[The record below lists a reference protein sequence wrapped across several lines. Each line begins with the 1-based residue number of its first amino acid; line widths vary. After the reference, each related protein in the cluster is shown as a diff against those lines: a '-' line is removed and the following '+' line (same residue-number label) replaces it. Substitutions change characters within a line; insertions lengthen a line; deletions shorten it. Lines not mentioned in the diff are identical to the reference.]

1 MSSRT
6 IVHLMRHGEVHNPDG
21 VLYGR
26 LPEYFLSDLGHKMA
40 EAAADFLSKN
50 EIIHLVS
57 SPLERAQQ
65 TAEPLSKI
73 LEVEI
78 TTDDRVIEAEN
89 LFEGRTFGV
98 GDGALRRP
106 ANWWKLRNPFRPSW
120 GEPYTH
126 IAERMRAAIADARE
140 AARGHE
146 AVIVSHQL
154 PVWIAR
160 RSFEQKS
167 FVHDP
172 AQAAVLPRQHHQPD
186 VRRRPLRR
194 LHLQRAGRPPP
205 SGGAEERQE
214 VRRRSMRAALLLAAA
229 AVLAGCSGVG
239 TEGSTGGYVS
249 GNGSIT
255 VVPAKDREKAP
266 TLAGDDL
273 EGRRLSTADFEGD
286 TLVVNVW
293 GSWCP
298 PCRKEAPDLAEV
310 SKQYADRDVTFVGVL
325 VRDKP
330 AAALAFTRKQ
340 ETPYRSIA
348 DFSGR
353 TLLGFAESLPS
364 QAIPTT
370 WIIDD
375 RGRVA
380 VRIMDEVSASTL
392 AGLIDDVR
400 EAGS

>member
-1 MSSRT
+1 MKPPHENARKARVFAGTPASRRGLR
-6 IVHLMRHGEVHNPDG
+6 VHASTSV
-21 VLYGR
+21 
-26 LPEYFLSDLGHKMA
+26 
-40 EAAADFLSKN
+40 
-50 EIIHLVS
+50 
-57 SPLERAQQ
+57 
-65 TAEPLSKI
+65 
-73 LEVEI
+73 
-78 TTDDRVIEAEN
+78 
-89 LFEGRTFGV
+89 
-98 GDGALRRP
+98 
-106 ANWWKLRNPFRPSW
+106 
-120 GEPYTH
+120 
-126 IAERMRAAIADARE
+126 
-140 AARGHE
+140 
-146 AVIVSHQL
+146 
-154 PVWIAR
+154 
-160 RSFEQKS
+160 
-167 FVHDP
+167 
-172 AQAAVLPRQHHQPD
+172 
-186 VRRRPLRR
+186 
-194 LHLQRAGRPPP
+194 
-205 SGGAEERQE
+205 
-214 VRRRSMRAALLLAAA
+214 LLLAAA
-229 AVLAGCSGVG
+229 VVLAGCGGVG

-255 VVPAKDREKAP
+255 VVDPDEREKAP
-266 TLAGDDL
+266 VLSGDDL
-273 EGRRLSTADFEGD
+273 GGRPLSTSDFAGD

-298 PCRKEAPDLAEV
+298 PCRKEAPALAEV

-353 TLLGFAESLPS
+353 NLLGFSDSLPS

-400 EAGS
+400 ESA

>member
-1 MSSRT
+1 
-6 IVHLMRHGEVHNPDG
+6 MRPALLV
-21 VLYGR
+21 
-26 LPEYFLSDLGHKMA
+26 
-40 EAAADFLSKN
+40 AAA
-50 EIIHLVS
+50 V
-57 SPLERAQQ
+57 
-65 TAEPLSKI
+65 
-73 LEVEI
+73 
-78 TTDDRVIEAEN
+78 
-89 LFEGRTFGV
+89 
-98 GDGALRRP
+98 
-106 ANWWKLRNPFRPSW
+106 
-120 GEPYTH
+120 
-126 IAERMRAAIADARE
+126 
-140 AARGHE
+140 
-146 AVIVSHQL
+146 
-154 PVWIAR
+154 
-160 RSFEQKS
+160 
-167 FVHDP
+167 
-172 AQAAVLPRQHHQPD
+172 
-186 VRRRPLRR
+186 
-194 LHLQRAGRPPP
+194 
-205 SGGAEERQE
+205 
-214 VRRRSMRAALLLAAA
+214 
-229 AVLAGCSGVG
+229 VLAGCSGVG

-255 VVPAKDREKAP
+255 VVPAEDREKAP

-273 EGRRLSTADFEGD
+273 EGRRLSTADFAGD

-392 AGLIDDVR
+392 AGLIDDVQDSSGR
-400 EAGS
+400 KAES